1 LEEEKQSYDL
11 LLVTSTGSF
20 LISHLALEKVE
31 TIIEAFTQVNQSN
44 IFANKLFLAVNKNE
58 FERIS
63 LFDLKR
69 CSLDNISFTVD

>member
-1 LEEEKQSYDL
+1 
-11 LLVTSTGSF
+11 
-20 LISHLALEKVE
+20 LEKVE

-44 IFANKLFLAVNKNE
+44 IFANKLFLAINKNE